1 MMRSRSGVQAPGA
14 AFSVWTIYAGR
25 DLMLLRLSAVLAQG
39 LLVVFLVAVW
49 VVVVSV
55 VLYALGVT
63 GD

>member
-1 MMRSRSGVQAPGA
+1 
-14 AFSVWTIYAGR
+14 
-25 DLMLLRLSAVLAQG
+25 MLLRLSAVLAQG